1 MPLLRVMYR
10 KTTPNQHST
19 ASVHVDDRV
28 DTYKDTTGDFDHH
41 EPVET
46 SDERNH
52 TGLVKK
58 RPENRP
64 GCIDTMLVAWEPQD
78 RATDCGRCKIIPTGP
93 FQIMEDAKM
102 TGKEASD
109 PGPQVTCT
117 ALRNAQTSAQS
128 SNDRIR
134 PLATSRGQPPRFKS
148 TPLFTPIPIF
158 YTGTRTRQRPDRLS
172 CMMTA
177 SRTCNKPPI
186 MPQLV

>member
-1 MPLLRVMYR
+1 MPLLRAMYR
-10 KTTPNQHST
+10 NSTPNKHST

-93 FQIMEDAKM
+93 FQRMEDAKM

-109 PGPQVTCT
+109 PGPQVACT
-117 ALRNAQTSAQS
+117 AYAMH
-128 SNDRIR
+128 R
-134 PLATSRGQPPRFKS
+134 PLPNPPTTASGHSLHREGNRPALKAHHCSRPYLF
-148 TPLFTPIPIF
+148 FTP
-158 YTGTRTRQRPDRLS
+158 GHTRAKDRTD
-172 CMMTA
+172 CPA
-177 SRTCNKPPI
+177 
-186 MPQLV
+186 